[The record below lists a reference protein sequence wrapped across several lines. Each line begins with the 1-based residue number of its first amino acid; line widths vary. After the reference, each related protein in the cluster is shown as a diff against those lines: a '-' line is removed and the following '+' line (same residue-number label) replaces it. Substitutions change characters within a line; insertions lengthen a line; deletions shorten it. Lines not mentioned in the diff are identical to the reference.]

1 MKRHEN
7 QPANSRGKLTPKQV
21 RAIREKGAKTNPKR
35 PDSILAWAELGAK
48 YGISGGQARKVA
60 SGKSYQ
66 WVD

>member
-21 RAIREKGAKTNPKR
+21 RAIREK
-35 PDSILAWAELGAK
+35 SIKCRTILEWAELGAK